1 MENGSVIKDTEKAFK
16 NAGFKILIDDFGSGY
31 SSLNMLKDIDAD
43 VLKLDMKFL
52 DLNPENNDKGVSII
66 TAVLDMARQLDLP
79 AIAEGIETD
88 EQLKLLELLG
98 CEYAQGYY
106 YYKPMPISDY
116 EKLVDDKDNV
126 ADKLIVLRTR
136 KNDKS
141 YLKEITDYFWKVAD
155 VDLDTGAYHFIRRT
169 VEPDYVMTP
178 RPKTIAEYA
187 YRYIKYG
194 VIHPDDVSLYK
205 EAIDLNRIK
214 KQLDEGKERGRYQI
228 RYNMNGTYN
237 GMYLRLLS
245 RRIILRITGEC
256 FSHGKKLIIRR
267 VQEKMQ
273 WILYIIH
280 LLRYSGLI
288 FCMTDMN
295 L

>member
-1 MENGSVIKDTEKAFK
+1 
-16 NAGFKILIDDFGSGY
+16 
-31 SSLNMLKDIDAD
+31 MLKDIDAD

-52 DLNPENNDKGVSII
+52 DLNPQNNDKGVSII

-106 YYKPMPISDY
+106 YYRPMPISEY
-116 EKLVDDKDNV
+116 EKLVDDKNNV
-126 ADKLIVLRTR
+126 ADKLIILKTR

-141 YLKEITDYFWKVAD
+141 YLKEITDYFWKIAD

-169 VEPDYVMTP
+169 DEPDYVMTP

-187 YRYIKYG
+187 DRYIKYG

-205 EAIDLNRIK
+205 EAINLVRIK

-228 RYNMNGTYN
+228 RYNMNGTYKWYVFEVTKPAN
-237 GMYLRLLS
+237 YSEDNRSCLLYTS
-245 RRIILRITGEC
+245 PSPRDTR
-256 FSHGKKLIIRR
+256 
-267 VQEKMQ
+267 
-273 WILYIIH
+273 
-280 LLRYSGLI
+280 
-288 FCMTDMN
+288 
-295 L
+295 